1 MPTTIYLCEAH
12 LRLEVIYMK
21 IEKINDNQIRCT
33 LGKKDLADRNLK
45 VSELAYGSEKA
56 RELFRDMM
64 QQASYEFGFEAEDIP
79 LMIEAIPVSADCIV
93 LIVTKVDEPEELD
106 TRFSRFSSE
115 YNDDYDYPD
124 DEYSDDFSD
133 IEQIDS
139 NSSTPSATDELD
151 KTQPEPDKKASDTSN
166 VDIPSSD
173 VANDVMNLF
182 NKVKDYINGNIQ
194 DSDSSNFVS
203 LKDSL
208 TGMPSID
215 TSGTIADKTTD
226 SVIKSHK
233 IVNILRIFSFDSFDT
248 FAGAAQAVAAIYTDK
263 NSLYMDSA
271 DNRFYLTLNKNTTSS
286 TNYNKTCNILSEY
299 GTKEPLNSNSVCY
312 FDEHYRCIIKDHA
325 IQVASKYENL

>member
-1 MPTTIYLCEAH
+1 MPNTIYLCEAH

-64 QQASYEFGFEAEDIP
+64 QQASFEFGFEAEDIP

-124 DEYSDDFSD
+124 DEYSDMFSD
-133 IEQIDS
+133 IEQIGTS
-139 NSSTPSATDELD
+139 SSTPSATDELD
-151 KTQPEPDKKASDTSN
+151 KTQHEPAKDTQETSN

-194 DSDSSNFVS
+194 DSDNSNFVS

-215 TSGTIADKTTD
+215 TN
-226 SVIKSHK
+226 SVNNTEGSVLKSSTP
-233 IVNILRIFSFDSFDT
+233 VNILRIFSFDSFDT
-248 FAGAAQAVAAIYTDK
+248 FSGAAQAVAAIYTDK
-263 NSLYMDSA
+263 NSLYMNNTHD
-271 DNRFYLTLNKNTTSS
+271 RFYLTLSKDMTSS
-286 TNYNKTCNILSEY
+286 ANYNKTCNILSEY
-299 GTKEPLNSNSVCY
+299 GTKESLNSNTVCY

-325 IQVASKYENL
+325 VQVAAKYENL